1 MMMPSAPRS
10 AFARAA
16 ARFVRDDE
24 GQIAVI
30 FALALTA
37 LLLFSGVAIDYVR
50 ASSAR
55 SSLQNAAD
63 AIVLA
68 LGREAADGT
77 STDVLK
83 QKATARLAAM
93 LPGNYAF
100 SVKSV
105 ATVSG
110 TLTMTVEGSIPATLT
125 SVAGFTTLKQKVTS
139 QATWGTGKLEI
150 ALVLD
155 STGSMASYNRMVEL
169 KKAAN
174 AMLDEMKTSEAGLV
188 KIAIVPFDVNVRVAN
203 TYKTAT
209 WFKTDWWVSW
219 FWNGCIAD
227 RDQSNDV
234 SDAAVTTSAATKYPG
249 ALCSSDK
256 LTTIQPLTDDF
267 SLLYAKISALT
278 PAGNTNITIGLA
290 WGMALLSPQEP
301 FTEGVPTG
309 TKDVTKILV
318 LMTDGDNTENRWT
331 STASQ
336 IDARTTLACQSAKD
350 SKIEV
355 YSVRLM
361 EGNATLL
368 KNCASSPGNYY
379 NVENSADLV
388 PAFQAIG
395 EKISQLRLSS

>member
-1 MMMPSAPRS
+1 M
-10 AFARAA
+10 
-16 ARFVRDDE
+16 RDDE

-93 LPGNYAF
+93 LPSNYAF

-290 WGMALLSPQEP
+290 WGMALLSSQEP